1 MPMRKLAFT
10 LFVLLLLLGAGV
22 LFILKVK
29 RLLPP
34 SKMPP
39 ATQVLMDNLGQSD
52 RDLLQSLS
60 LVTNRATGA
69 CSTGLLTS
77 AGVIVTDA
85 HTAEGARV
93 QDLAVLSSKGEP
105 VPLKGFEQDRGL
117 DVAFLYPAQKQG
129 GGLELGQGG
138 DFGPGDQVYTWG
150 FSDQFDRP
158 QPLLCMGFV
167 AGFHLAP
174 GESEKG
180 SATRLVLGGPFT
192 TGFGGSPVFRW
203 RDNQM
208 VGLLVMRASSNGP
221 IAEAVP
227 VQMLKARLEAVE

>member
-1 MPMRKLAFT
+1 MRKLAFS
-10 LFVLLLLLGAGV
+10 LFVLLLLLGAGA
-22 LFILKVK
+22 LFVLKVK
-29 RLLPP
+29 RLVPP

-39 ATQVLMDNLGQSD
+39 ATQVLMDKLGQSD
-52 RDLLQSLS
+52 RDLLQALF
-60 LVTNRATGA
+60 LVTNRARGTW
-69 CSTGLLTS
+69 STGILTS
-77 AGVIVTDA
+77 YGTIVTDA
-85 HTAEGARV
+85 HTAEGARL

-105 VPLKGFEQDRGL
+105 VSLKGFEQDRGL

-150 FSDQFDRP
+150 FSDEFDRP

-192 TGFGGSPVFRW
+192 TGYGGSPVFRW

-208 VGLLVMRASSNGP
+208 VGLLVMRSAPGGP
-221 IAEAVP
+221 VAEVVP
-227 VQMLKARLEAVE
+227 VQILKERLEGVN

>member
-1 MPMRKLAFT
+1 MRKLAFS
-10 LFVLLLLLGAGV
+10 LFVLLLLLGAGA
-22 LFILKVK
+22 LFVLKVK
-29 RLLPP
+29 RLVPP

-39 ATQVLMDNLGQSD
+39 ATQVLMDRLGQSD
-52 RDLLQSLS
+52 RDLLQALF
-60 LVTNRATGA
+60 LVTNRARGTW
-69 CSTGLLTS
+69 STGILTS
-77 AGVIVTDA
+77 YGTIVTDA
-85 HTAEGARV
+85 RTAEGARL

-105 VPLKGFEQDRGL
+105 VSLKGFEQDRGL

-150 FSDQFDRP
+150 FSDAFDRP

-192 TGFGGSPVFRW
+192 TGYGGSPVFRW

-208 VGLLVMRASSNGP
+208 VGLLVMRPVPTGLV
-221 IAEAVP
+221 AEVVP
-227 VQMLKARLEAVE
+227 VQVLKERLEAAN

>member
-1 MPMRKLAFT
+1 MRKLAFS
-10 LFVLLLLLGAGV
+10 LFVLLLLLGAGA
-22 LFILKVK
+22 LFVLKVK
-29 RLLPP
+29 RLVPP

-39 ATQVLMDNLGQSD
+39 ATQVLMDKLGQSD
-52 RDLLQSLS
+52 RDLLQALF
-60 LVTNRATGA
+60 LVTNRARETW
-69 CSTGLLTS
+69 STGILTS
-77 AGVIVTDA
+77 YGTIVTDA
-85 HTAEGARV
+85 HTAEGARL
-93 QDLAVLSSKGEP
+93 QDLSVLSSKGEP
-105 VPLKGFEQDRGL
+105 VALKGFELDRGL

-150 FSDQFDRP
+150 YSDGFDPP

-167 AGFHLAP
+167 AGFRLAP

-192 TGFGGSPVFRW
+192 AGYGGSPVFRW

-208 VGLLVMRASSNGP
+208 VGLLVMRPVPTGLV
-221 IAEAVP
+221 AEVVP
-227 VQMLKARLEAVE
+227 VQILKERLEAVN